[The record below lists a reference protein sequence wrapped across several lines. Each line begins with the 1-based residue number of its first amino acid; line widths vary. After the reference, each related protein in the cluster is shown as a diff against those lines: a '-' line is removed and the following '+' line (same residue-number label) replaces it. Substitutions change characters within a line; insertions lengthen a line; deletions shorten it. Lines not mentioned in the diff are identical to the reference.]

1 MKKAFF
7 QLHIAVFLA
16 GFTGVLGKV
25 IDLNEGMIVWWR
37 LLFTVV
43 TMAVLFL
50 AFKKIQKIPLKD
62 ILKICGVGLIAALHW
77 LTFYGAIKWSNVS
90 VALTCFSSISFFTAI
105 FEPLLFKRKVNQ
117 TELLLGLLTIA
128 GIYIIFH
135 FDDRY
140 KAGIITGIISAMLAA
155 IFPIFNRQFLQRINV
170 ETMLLWQQTGGFITL
185 SAILPFYFG
194 LFPSKNFIPGWQD
207 VLWLLVLAWVCSVFA
222 FQLTS
227 HALKRLSAFTVNL
240 SYNLEPVYGILI
252 AFIVFKENQQLG
264 KWFYYGFAVIVSVLA
279 IHIFI
284 LIMKERKIVMNNADD
299 GVS

>member
-16 GFTGVLGKV
+16 GFTAVLGKV
-25 IDLNEGMIVWWR
+25 IELNEGMIVWWR

-43 TMAVLFL
+43 TMAVLFIV
-50 AFKKIQKIPLKD
+50 FKKLRKIPLKD
-62 ILKICGVGLIAALHW
+62 ILKICGVGLVAALHW

-90 VALTCFSSISFFTAI
+90 VALICFSSISFFTAI
-105 FEPLLFKRKVNQ
+105 FEPLLFKRKLNQ

-140 KAGIITGIISAMLAA
+140 KAGIIAGIISAILAA

-170 ETMLLWQQTGGFITL
+170 ETMLLWQQIGGFITL
-185 SAILPFYFG
+185 SAILPFYFQ
-194 LFPSKNFIPGWQD
+194 LFPSRNFIPGWQD
-207 VLWLLVLAWVCSVFA
+207 VIWLLVLAWVCSVFA
-222 FQLTS
+222 FQLTA

-240 SYNLEPVYGILI
+240 TYNLEPVYGILI

-264 KWFYYGFAVIVSVLA
+264 KWFYYGFAIIIAVLV

-284 LIMKERKIVMNNADD
+284 LIRKERKIVMNNADD
-299 GVS
+299 GLS